1 MRAQFLEL
9 QRIEQPRGDLAIG
22 ELGAGLPFA
31 PQRFFIVHDIPRGV
45 ERGGHA
51 HRALEQLLVAVAG
64 AVLVR
69 TRDAEGEGLHL
80 LEQPWHALY
89 VPPMVWTEQ
98 SFSPGARLLVLASAG
113 YEEADYIRDR
123 GQFEH
128 LIRGELPQASA
139 A

>member
-1 MRAQFLEL
+1 MRAQRLEL

-22 ELGAGLPFA
+22 ELGGALPFA
-31 PQRFFIVHDIPRGV
+31 PRRFFIVHDIPRGV

-51 HRALEQLLVAVAG
+51 HRALEQLLVAAAG
-64 AVLVR
+64 VVLVR
-69 TRDAEGEGLHL
+69 TRDADGEGVHL

-98 SFSPGARLLVLASAG
+98 SFSPGARLLVLASAT
-113 YEEADYIRDR
+113 YDEADYIRERAD
-123 GQFEH
+123 FER
-128 LIRGELPQASA
+128 LLMRAQLASA